1 MNKHERTFRKRY
13 IAAIFTFFL
22 MAGNMA
28 VRAEEGMW
36 IPLLLEK
43 YNIEAMQE
51 AGLRLTAEDIYS
63 INQDCLKDA
72 VVIFGRGCTGEM
84 ISGDGLLLTNHHCG
98 YGTIQSHSSVEKDY
112 LTDGFWAR
120 SRDEELP
127 NEGLTV
133 TFLRYIQDVTQEL
146 TEGITRELD
155 PLEYRRYINM
165 KMREVMDEAT
175 KGNDL
180 DAQIRPFFY
189 GNAYYLF
196 VYETF
201 RDVRL
206 VGAPPESIG
215 NFGADQ
221 DNWMW
226 PRHTGDF
233 SMFRVYADGDNK
245 PADYDPSNQPYKP
258 RKHLEIAAGGIQ
270 KGDFTMVLGYPGST
284 TQYLYSAEVESMLE
298 TGLPLKIGLRTT
310 RLDIM
315 DKYMKQSDVVRIQY
329 ASKFRGVSNA
339 WKKWK
344 GIILGLE
351 RNHAVELKLEEEQE
365 FTAWVEADG
374 ERQLKY
380 DSILPTF
387 AKLYTEK
394 EKYETAMDMLGEA
407 IMSVELNRQ
416 ASRISRMMS
425 QGVEPEQLER
435 QMERFY
441 KNYHRPID
449 QEIFAAM
456 MKAYYTEMPA
466 YFRPAFYGEI
476 MEKYRGDFSRFAAAV
491 YKKTV
496 FSHEEKLA
504 KLFATYGKDTEKAIK
519 KLEKD
524 PILVYLN
531 QFTEIYRVGI
541 SPEYR
546 RIENELSRNY
556 TLYMA
561 ALLEKEK
568 DRTLYPDANFTMR
581 LTYGKVDGYEPND
594 GVQYQHQTTL
604 SGIMEKGTEGF
615 EDYAIPDRL
624 RELYDSKDYGKYGVN
639 GTMPVCFIAS
649 NHTSGGNSGSPVL
662 DADGRLIGINFDRN
676 WEGTMSDV
684 YYDPE
689 LCRNIAVDI
698 RYVLF
703 IIDKFAGAGYLL
715 DEMDIAW

>member
-1 MNKHERTFRKRY
+1 MTKNLTTMGRRY
-13 IAAIFTFFL
+13 LAIMAALL
-22 MAGNMA
+22 MVAGNMA

-36 IPLLLEK
+36 IPLLLER

-51 AGLRLTAEDIYS
+51 AGLRLSAEDIYS

-84 ISGDGLLLTNHHCG
+84 ISADGLVLTNHHCG
-98 YGTIQSHSSVEKDY
+98 YGTIQSHSSVENDY

-127 NEGLTV
+127 NPGLTV
-133 TFLRYIQDVTQEL
+133 TFLRYIKDVSQEV
-146 TEGITRELD
+146 TEDISRELN
-155 PLEYRRYINM
+155 PLEYRRYVHM
-165 KMREVMDEAT
+165 KMREILEEET
-175 KGNDL
+175 KDKNL
-180 DAQIRPFFY
+180 DAQIRPFYY

-196 VYETF
+196 AYETF

-233 SMFRVYADGDNK
+233 SMFRVYADADNR
-245 PADYDPSNQPYKP
+245 PADYDPSNQPYEP
-258 RKHLEIAAGGIQ
+258 ARHLEIAAGGV
-270 KGDFTMVLGYPGST
+270 KEGDFTMVMGYPGST
-284 TQYLYSAEVESMLE
+284 TQYLYSAGVKSMLE
-298 TGLPLKIGLRTT
+298 TELPLKIGLRTT
-310 RLDIM
+310 RLDVM

-339 WKKWK
+339 WKKWQ
-344 GIILGLE
+344 GIILGLD
-351 RNHAVELKLEEEQE
+351 RNQAVKLKLEEEEE
-365 FTAWVEADG
+365 FRAWVAADG

-380 DSILPTF
+380 DGILPEF
-387 AKLYTEK
+387 EALYREK
-394 EKYETAMDMLGEA
+394 ENYQTAMDMMGEA
-407 IMSVELNRQ
+407 IMAIELNRQ
-416 ASRISRMMS
+416 ASQIARMMR
-425 QGVEPEQLER
+425 QGVETERLER
-435 QMERFY
+435 QMDSFN
-441 KNYHRPID
+441 KNYHRPVD

-456 MKAYYTEMPA
+456 MKAYFTHMPA
-466 YFRPAFYGEI
+466 SFYPAFHKEV
-476 MEKYRGDFSRFAAAV
+476 MEKYRGDYSKFAESV

-496 FSHEEKLA
+496 FNNVEKLSR
-504 KLFATYGKDTEKAIK
+504 LFATYAKDSEKAIR
-519 KLEKD
+519 KLQKD
-524 PILVYLN
+524 PILVCLN
-531 QFTEIYRVGI
+531 QFTELYRQEI
-541 SPEYR
+541 SPEYSS
-546 RIENELSRNY
+546 IGNKLESTY
-556 TLYMA
+556 KTYMA

-568 DRTLYPDANFTMR
+568 DLVLFPDANFTMR
-581 LTYGKVDGYEPND
+581 LTYGKVDSYQPKDGVYYEP
-594 GVQYQHQTTL
+594 YTTL
-604 SGIMEKGTEGF
+604 SGIMEKGAEGF
-615 EDYAIPDRL
+615 EDYAIPGRL
-624 RELYDSKDYGKYGVN
+624 RELYENKDYGKYGVD

-684 YYDPE
+684 LYDPD
-689 LCRNIAVDI
+689 LCRNISVDI